1 MPHGHRLSRLL
12 TGPFILIVTPL
23 CSVLKKELKE
33 MLDLIRCYV
42 PAIERKQRVLN
53 GRLRKMKDVKLVYC
67 LRSEH
72 VYLLLFSQIIDMF
85 SMKLGDA
92 SDTEQQAGDSN
103 INPDSSVPIATELSE
118 VLELSKMC
126 LRAIQNLQDEQD
138 RIFDEMEGTECL
150 NGMNY

>member
-1 MPHGHRLSRLL
+1 MSQLLSGNNEYWTVDSEKWKMSNL
-12 TGPFILIVTPL
+12 FIV
-23 CSVLKKELKE
+23 C
-33 MLDLIRCYV
+33 
-42 PAIERKQRVLN
+42 
-53 GRLRKMKDVKLVYC
+53 
-67 LRSEH
+67 

-150 NGMNY
+150 NGMNYWLENLEWLAFGNVLYE

>member
-1 MPHGHRLSRLL
+1 MSQLLSGNNEYWTVDSEKWKMSNL
-12 TGPFILIVTPL
+12 FIV
-23 CSVLKKELKE
+23 C
-33 MLDLIRCYV
+33 
-42 PAIERKQRVLN
+42 
-53 GRLRKMKDVKLVYC
+53 
-67 LRSEH
+67 

-126 LRAIQNLQDEQD
+126 LRAIQKLQDEQD

-150 NGMNY
+150 NGMNYWLENLEWLAFGNVLYE